1 MVIGMELTN
10 TDRNTLSEAARVLLV
25 EDNEPLAEVTAEF
38 LRNAG
43 LEVQV
48 ASTGREALASV
59 VTFGP
64 DIVLCDLRLPDMTGF
79 DIKNA
84 LRNSPV
90 TKNALFVIHSAY
102 SETDIDVDVSDGD
115 LFLSKPLTPEKVERL
130 LELSRRPRPEGPT
143 QPVWKE

>member
-1 MVIGMELTN
+1 MELTN
-10 TDRNTLSEAARVLLV
+10 TDRHTHTEAARVLLV

-48 ASTGREALASV
+48 ALTGHEALASV
-59 VTFGP
+59 GTFRP
-64 DIVLCDLRLPDMTGF
+64 DIVLCDLRLPDMAGF
-79 DIKNA
+79 DIAKA

-102 SETDIDVDVSDGD
+102 RETDI
-115 LFLSKPLTPEKVERL
+115 
-130 LELSRRPRPEGPT
+130 
-143 QPVWKE
+143 